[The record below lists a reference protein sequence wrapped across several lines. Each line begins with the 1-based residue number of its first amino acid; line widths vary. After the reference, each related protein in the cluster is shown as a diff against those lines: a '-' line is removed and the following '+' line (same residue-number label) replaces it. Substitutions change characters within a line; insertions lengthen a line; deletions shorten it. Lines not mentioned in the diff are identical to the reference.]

1 MWSAPDP
8 KAICSKLY
16 FLHSLTDKLPIKKTS
31 HGGWQCSPVVQHLPS
46 TSEALSSIHNT
57 EKKKNKTQ
65 ILLWMKRTQK
75 EADLHF
81 PEKFLSS
88 EQKATVK

>member
-1 MWSAPDP
+1 
-8 KAICSKLY
+8 
-16 FLHSLTDKLPIKKTS
+16 
-31 HGGWQCSPVVQHLPS
+31 VVQHLPS